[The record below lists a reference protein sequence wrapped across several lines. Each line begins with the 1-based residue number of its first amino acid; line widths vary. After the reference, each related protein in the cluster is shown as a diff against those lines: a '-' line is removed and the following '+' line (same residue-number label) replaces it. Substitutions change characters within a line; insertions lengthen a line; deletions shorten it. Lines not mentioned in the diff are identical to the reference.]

1 MAMRCPTLP
10 QIGRFVLLGVLG
22 LMCSSVFP
30 EGGRA
35 VAQSADADWP
45 MYQHDPAHSGRTPA
59 TAFNDGPLYLQ
70 WAYAFG
76 ERVEVE
82 AQPVVSGGVIYQ
94 GVMNGEMH
102 AINATTGQAIWVRQ
116 PGGPIPHTAAV
127 YEGRVYFGSLD
138 GKVYALSAA
147 DGSTAWQFSTGGPVV
162 SAPAVVDGR
171 LYIGSTDH
179 NLYALD
185 ANTGAKLWYVETA
198 GPVVSSPAVANG
210 RVYFGSEDLKARCV
224 NAVTG
229 GAIWTTPLYG
239 AGMHNTHPVVSDD
252 GQVVIFLTVK
262 AGGSSYVHNE
272 GYPNASA
279 SANPVETWNTYYRAH
294 PTYRYLYYLDA
305 VDGHDLWNADTRRYV
320 PMPIPYWG
328 LLHPILGPDGA
339 AWFPAPAGTAGNTFT
354 LDHDNRLLRVNL
366 ATGETTQMAGAGS
379 PHEFQ
384 VIQPEVGRHVFAGG
398 AYYYTISEDLG
409 VYRPS
414 DGKLRALFSNGD
426 PSGYNFGTHMHPH
439 SPLPSRHLWRYGG
452 AIAMGGVPGAS
463 PPIVANSMVYFTSYG
478 WLYAVGPVNHG
489 YNPATSFPPR
499 SERLHELTYPRS
511 DAPTYTEI
519 KAEVAQRVADIV
531 VRGPGNPPLA
541 VRWEQCWDRMLNNE
555 FTFEVYGFEADLVR
569 VLAEAYPYL
578 SSAQQ
583 TQLRAYLSTFVSNT
597 LLNPDYY
604 SYRTRCIR
612 FGEAG
617 IYVGDAQCSDTTRV
631 VAWWRDN
638 NPNLVGLRLYA
649 LWAYANTTGDW
660 GAIEAHWSLITQQ
673 FQQFL
678 DAYDPALGF
687 CDFEEW
693 LVGRLNVGAQ
703 IEAAQAVRDMAA
715 HLSHTNTQA
724 QAATLLANLLNG
736 RMALANFV
744 PNLYDT
750 GQRQPARIRLN
761 PDGTIVYEDIIGP
774 NSPYN
779 DELIPYS
786 AVERNRTTDPSQVNW
801 RGGSTYRVDAGVGFM
816 YYPALSGYFP
826 LSSELVARLR
836 ANLLDKTRYYVQSYE
851 VNNPWWWMA
860 DLAHHTTGSGEHLYH
875 SPTLAWTMFQVKAR
889 VLQEDWNTLVRQL
902 PEPVSFNSRYDLY
915 RLQNLVTLLE
925 MEVAGPGLDLST
937 KTASSIAP
945 RFGQAVT
952 YTIVLRSSGDLTDT
966 VYLTDTVPNGLA
978 YVPHTLAASVGTPN
992 DSAAPT
998 LRWSGKL
1005 TSNPVV
1011 TVSYAVNVTEKNAR
1025 LITNT
1030 VHIAAGAAGDVER
1043 IAAIIAN
1050 GRTAYLPLVMRN
1062 AALHATMAAI
1072 RPSSEYSS
1080 TVPIYL
1086 PLIFGSSGQ
1095 ASALRR
1101 VNAPYFDGEV
1111 PFPETAVFWFGQVTP
1126 TDNYA
1131 DVRVG
1136 YNGDELYWRLA
1147 AFDRRL
1153 WRDTTPARTDLT
1165 AWDAA
1170 TLYLDLDGGGSS
1182 VPDVSAYRFVG
1193 QLSYEEEPRGDYQA
1207 TYRGDG
1213 SGWTATSIP
1222 FTTIAGWRGD
1232 AFNNATDD
1240 RGWAITFRIPFASLG
1255 LSGPPTQ
1262 GTIWRLALALHDRD
1276 DAAGTP
1282 VADQVW
1288 PEVMVPD
1295 RPATWGQL
1303 AFGLP
1308 TYTAPPATPGGTV
1321 TIRHK
1326 LNGAVVVDGA
1336 VGGGTLC
1343 GSGLDY
1349 WTEWGQANYAGVGSF
1364 NIQNQSD
1371 IADWPCFSRYYV
1383 IFPLDALPSG
1393 KAILSATLTLYQFGG
1408 AGGPGQA
1415 EPSLIQALTVAENWD
1430 EGTLTWNNAPLA
1442 AENVSQAWVDPTG
1455 FPGWPGVPRR
1465 WDVTLALVRAYEKGK
1480 PLRLVLYEADSAYH
1494 SGKYFVSSDIED
1506 WNAVGRPTLTVVW
1519 GQKVQLQDRGH

>member
-1 MAMRCPTLP
+1 MAMRCPTLQ
-10 QIGRFVLLGVLG
+10 QISRFVLLGVLG
-22 LMCSSVFP
+22 LVCSSVFS

-35 VAQSADADWP
+35 VAQSADTDWP

-82 AQPVVSGGVIYQ
+82 AQPVVSEGVIYQ
-94 GVMNGEMH
+94 GVMNGKMH

-127 YEGRVYFGSLD
+127 YEDRVYFGSLD
-138 GKVYALSAA
+138 GKVYALSTV
-147 DGSTAWQFSTGGPVV
+147 DGSTAWQFSTGGPVM

-179 NLYALD
+179 NLYALNAD
-185 ANTGAKLWYVETA
+185 TGAELWHVKTD

-224 NAVTG
+224 NAITG
-229 GAIWTTPLYG
+229 GVIWTTSLYG

-252 GQVVIFLTVK
+252 GQVVILLTVK

-272 GYPNASA
+272 GYPNAPA
-279 SANPVETWNTYYRAH
+279 SANPIDTWNAYYQAH
-294 PTYRYLYYLDA
+294 PKYRYLYYLDA
-305 VDGHDLWNADTRRYV
+305 EDGHDLWNPSTRRYV

-354 LDHDNRLLRVNL
+354 LDHDDRLLRVNL
-366 ATGETTQMAGAGS
+366 ATGEATQVAGAGS

-384 VIQPEVGRHVFAGG
+384 LIQPEVGRHVFAGG

-409 VYRPS
+409 VYRPG
-414 DGKLRALFSNGD
+414 DGGLRALFSNGD
-426 PSGYNFGTHMHPH
+426 PSGYNFGTHMQPH

-463 PPIVANSMVYFTSYG
+463 PPIVASGMVYFTSYG

-489 YNPATSFPPR
+489 YNPATSFPTRDAR
-499 SERLHELTYPRS
+499 SYELTYPRS

-519 KAEVAQRVADIV
+519 KAEIEQRVADIV
-531 VRGPGNPPLA
+531 ARGPGNPPIVA
-541 VRWEQCWDRMLNNE
+541 RWEQCWDRMLNNE

-578 SSAQQ
+578 SSAQR
-583 TQLRAYLSTFVSNT
+583 TQLQAYLSTFVSNT

-617 IYVGDAQCSDTTRV
+617 IYVGDAQCYDTTRV
-631 VAWWRDN
+631 VARWLDN

-649 LWAYANTTGDW
+649 LWAYANATGDW
-660 GAIEAHWSLITQQ
+660 SGIEAHWSLITQQ
-673 FQQFL
+673 FKQFL
-678 DAYDPALGF
+678 DAYDSALGF
-687 CDFEEW
+687 CDFEGW
-693 LVGRLNVGAQ
+693 RAGRLNIGAQ
-703 IEAAQAVRDMAA
+703 IGAAQAVRDMAA
-715 HLSHTNTQA
+715 HLGHTSTKT

-736 RMALANFV
+736 RVALANFV
-744 PNLYDT
+744 PHLYDM

-779 DELIPYS
+779 NELIPYS
-786 AVERNRTTDPSQVNW
+786 AAERNRNTDPSQVNW
-801 RGGSTYRVDAGVGFM
+801 WDGSTYRVDAGVDFM
-816 YYPALSGYFP
+816 YYPALSGYLP
-826 LSSELVARLR
+826 LSSELIARLR
-836 ANLLDKTRYYVQSYE
+836 RDLLDKTRYYVQSYE

-875 SPTLAWTMFQVKAR
+875 SPTLAWTMFQVKAK
-889 VLQEDWNTLVRQL
+889 VLQEGWSTLVRQL

-925 MEVAGPGLDLST
+925 TARPGLDLST
-937 KTASSIAP
+937 KTASLIAP
-945 RFGQAVT
+945 RFGQRVA
-952 YTIVLRSSGDLTDT
+952 YIIAIRSNGDLTNT
-966 VYLTDTVPNGLA
+966 VYLTDTVPRGLA
-978 YVPHTLAASVGTPN
+978 YVPHTLTASTGTSN

-1005 TSNPVV
+1005 TGNPVV
-1011 TVSYAVNVTEKNAR
+1011 TISYAVTVTEESAR

-1030 VHIAAGAAGDVER
+1030 VHIEAGPAGNLER
-1043 IAAIIAN
+1043 TAAIIAN
-1050 GRTAYLPLVMRN
+1050 GRTVYLPWVTRNGAHYTTMATLWSSSETSSTAPVYLPLV
-1062 AALHATMAAI
+1062 
-1072 RPSSEYSS
+1072 
-1080 TVPIYL
+1080 V
-1086 PLIFGSSGQ
+1086 GSAGQ

-1101 VNAPYFDGEV
+1101 VNVPYFDSEV
-1111 PFPETAVFWFGQVTP
+1111 PFPETAVFWFGRVTP

-1136 YNGDELYWRLA
+1136 YNDGELYLYLA

-1153 WRDTTPARTDLT
+1153 WYDTSPSRTDLT

-1170 TLYLDLDGGGSS
+1170 TLCLDLDGSGGSA
-1182 VPDVSAYRFVG
+1182 PDANAYRFVG
-1193 QLSYEEEPRGDYQA
+1193 QLNNWQEPRNEYKAVYQ
-1207 TYRGDG
+1207 GNG
-1213 SGWTATSIP
+1213 SGWKFITIP
-1222 FTTIAGWRGD
+1222 FTTTVGWRGD
-1232 AFNNATDD
+1232 APNNATDD
-1240 RGWAITFRIPFASLG
+1240 RGWAVTFRVPFASLG
-1255 LSGPPTQ
+1255 LSTPPAR
-1262 GTIWRLALALHDRD
+1262 GTVWRLALALHDRD

-1282 VADQVW
+1282 IADQVW
-1288 PEVMVPD
+1288 PEAMDPN
-1295 RPATWGQL
+1295 RPTTWGQV

-1308 TYTAPPATPGGTV
+1308 TYTIPPAAPGGTV

-1343 GSGLDY
+1343 GEGLDY
-1349 WTEWGQANYAGVGSF
+1349 WTEWGQASYAGVGSF

-1371 IADWPCFSRYYV
+1371 VADWPCFSRYYV
-1383 IFPLDALPSG
+1383 TFPLDSLPSG

-1415 EPSLIQALTVAENWD
+1415 QPSLIQVLTVAEDWN
-1430 EGTLTWNNAPLA
+1430 EATLTWNNAPLA
-1442 AENVSQAWVDPTG
+1442 AENVSRAWVDPIA
-1455 FPGWPGVPRR
+1455 FPGWPGVPRQ
-1465 WDVTLALVRAYEKGK
+1465 WDVTLAVARAYEKGN
-1480 PLRLVLYEADSAYH
+1480 PVRLALYEADSAYH

-1506 WNAVGRPTLTVVW
+1506 WNAVGRPTLNVVW
-1519 GQKVQLQDRGH
+1519 GQ